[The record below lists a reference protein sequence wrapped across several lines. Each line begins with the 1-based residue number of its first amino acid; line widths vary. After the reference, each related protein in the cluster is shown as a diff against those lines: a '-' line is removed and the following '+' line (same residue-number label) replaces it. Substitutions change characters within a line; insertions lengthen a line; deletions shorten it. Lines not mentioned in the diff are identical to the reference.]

1 MRSGVRSDG
10 WSEVE
15 CAVVGC
21 CAVWWAELCVSIS
34 MCAWTQCRR
43 V

>member
-1 MRSGVRSDG
+1 MECG
-10 WSEVE
+10 EVE

-21 CAVWWAELCVSIS
+21 CAVWWVELCVSIS
-34 MCAWTQCRR
+34 MCAWTQCRG